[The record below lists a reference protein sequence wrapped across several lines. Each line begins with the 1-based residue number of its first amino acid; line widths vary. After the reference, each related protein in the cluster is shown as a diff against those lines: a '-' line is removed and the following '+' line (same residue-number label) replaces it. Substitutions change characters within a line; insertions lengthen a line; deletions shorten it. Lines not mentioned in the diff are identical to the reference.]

1 MDPSREER
9 IKNRSQK
16 KRLAFLEE
24 QNKNLE
30 KRVASLKHEIAQAAR
45 PLDLDE
51 FLTDTEEEETL
62 PIEFLED
69 LLTDTE
75 EDTLPIDFLEEL
87 LTDTEETAQ
96 AARDKELNLPI
107 EAARDKEHLPTRYLN
122 AYNYS
127 IRQASRLANIERAR
141 NGRLIYHF
149 EVLPEDKR
157 TKGVKRE
164 FI

>member
-24 QNKNLE
+24 QNESLE

-45 PLDLDE
+45 PLDLE
-51 FLTDTEEEETL
+51 ELLTDTEEEDTL
-62 PIEFLED
+62 PNDFFEE

-107 EAARDKEHLPTRYLN
+107 EAARDKELNLPIEAARDKEHLPTRYLN

-127 IRQASRLANIERAR
+127 IRQASRLANIRA
-141 NGRLIYHF
+141 G
-149 EVLPEDKR
+149 EKR
-157 TKGVKRE
+157 KTDIP
-164 FI
+164 F